1 MSTLA
6 RLYNAFIAMGC
17 GCFSVYYMVAYRDAG
32 LTILMIALVN
42 VVFDVSTTLA
52 SCRPRFFSTAGLARK
67 P

>member
-52 SCRPRFFSTAGLARK
+52 SC
-67 P
+67 